1 MSALRGDLHIHT
13 CLSPCADDSL
23 TPAIAAGMAK
33 LAGADVMAVTDHN
46 SARNLPAAQAAC
58 RAYGLRLLPGIEV
71 NTAEEI
77 HLLCYFPGVEAA
89 MQFGALLYQALPALP
104 YDEKIWGR
112 QLVTDEEDNVLDKVE
127 KLLTGAVSLTLAEA
141 AALCRRMGGVPVP
154 AHADADSYSVF
165 SVLGGWPMDVDFE
178 LFEVKF
184 PQRAEKLIAAGLLPA
199 GKPMLTSSDAH
210 CIEAVGS
217 RMSIIHP
224 CAACWNRARPHLFSI

>member
-23 TPAIAAGMAK
+23 TPAMAAGMAK

-77 HLLCYFPGVEAA
+77 HLLCYFPSVEAA
-89 MQFGALLYQALPALP
+89 MQFDALLYQALPALP

-141 AALCRRMGGVPVP
+141 AARCRRMGGVPVP

-217 RMSIIHP
+217 RMSILGDNSP
-224 CAACWNRARPHLFSI
+224 LRRLLE